1 LKEHLHLTKK
11 LGTEKVAVYDSEG
24 DEFLCITSSGEAHH
38 VYFWGEWIGKDHSK
52 GAVVTLYRSMYE
64 NFEESFSALE
74 NKATYKGNEITGL
87 LVEAMKKRFDT
98 ILLIPIKY
106 GKPNFEEAYR

>member
-1 LKEHLHLTKK
+1 MTKR

-24 DEFLCITSSGEAHH
+24 DQFLCITSSSEADH
-38 VYFWGEWIGKDHSK
+38 VYTWGEWK
-52 GAVVTLYRSMYE
+52 GRGSSGCSVVTFYRSMYE
-64 NFEESFSALE
+64 SFEESFKALE
-74 NKATYKGNEITGL
+74 KKASYKGNYVTGL
-87 LVEAMKKRFDT
+87 LVEAMRNRFDT

>member
-1 LKEHLHLTKK
+1 LTKK

-24 DEFLCITSSGEAHH
+24 DEFLCIMSTHGADH
-38 VYFWGEWIGKDHSK
+38 VYFWGEWIKKAHYK

-64 NFEESFSALE
+64 NFEESFSDLE
-74 NKATYKGNEITGL
+74 KKATYKGNEITGL
-87 LVEAMKKRFDT
+87 LVETMRKRFDT